1 MRIVFSSLHNIT
13 AGRNLEF
20 IRTCFFSSFFTSLG
34 PISAVGKK
42 EKRGTSQLASI
53 RSPFFFSS
61 LFPQCRAWSQARLSL
76 VRTVRAVI
84 RICAMILKVNATW
97 CSSRGGVG
105 GGGTSGNSWWGCVV
119 RFSKSIPYFR
129 PKNVFSQT
137 RFQTR
142 PLKPIPVF
150 RPGL

>member
-105 GGGTSGNSWWGCVV
+105 GGGVLLGILGGGVLSGSPN
-119 RFSKSIPYFR
+119 PY
-129 PKNVFSQT
+129 
-137 RFQTR
+137 
-142 PLKPIPVF
+142 PILDQKMFFPRPVF
-150 RPGL
+150 RPDL